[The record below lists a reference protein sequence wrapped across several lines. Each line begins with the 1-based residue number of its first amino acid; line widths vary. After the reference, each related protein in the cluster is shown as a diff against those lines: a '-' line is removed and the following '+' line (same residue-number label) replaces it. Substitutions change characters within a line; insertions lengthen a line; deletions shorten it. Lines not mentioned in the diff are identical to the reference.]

1 MSGKQIGVSPLVC
14 VVCEQPVGVINTPAL
29 EEMLNYG
36 EAYIC
41 TACAGLIDD
50 ENQGKGAPASDA
62 GGDCLRSKPGQG
74 RESRASRNRKGH
86 RLYFGECFL
95 ECPSQ
100 AENDRGN
107 DNTKRSAKRHNVQ
120 WFHSA
125 SNTLQ

>member
-50 ENQGKGAPASDA
+50 EDKG
-62 GGDCLRSKPGQG
+62 GI
-74 RESRASRNRKGH
+74 ES
-86 RLYFGECFL
+86 FL
-95 ECPSQ
+95 EGCPPDYYAYLVQQ
-100 AENDRGN
+100 AITAQG
-107 DNTKRSAKRHNVQ
+107 
-120 WFHSA
+120 
-125 SNTLQ
+125 